1 MKVTTHKFGNLPDGR
16 EAKIF
21 HFESKGGLTIKITNY
36 GGIITSIE
44 MPDRYGTLDE
54 ITAGFPV
61 LEGYINDH
69 PYFGAIVG
77 RYANRIAKGRFR
89 LKNTEYHLPINNG
102 PNHLHG
108 GLEGFD
114 KKLWDY
120 RIEESSS
127 SASLELSYLS
137 PDMEEGYPGDV
148 TAKVTY
154 ILHDSN
160 TIEIRYEASSDAE
173 THVNLTNHTYF
184 NLGGFRS
191 EIYDHHLQMYSDL
204 YLDMEKDNIPTG
216 RLLPTSDSLL
226 DFCHEKLLETA
237 VKETPGGLDHCFVL
251 SQARDYTRPVAWL
264 SHKPTGR
271 KVTVYTS
278 QPSIQVYSGNS
289 LTGELTGHNGL
300 KYSKHSAIC
309 LETQHYPDSPNHP
322 EFPST
327 LLKAGDK
334 YEYEAK
340 FVFETLRE

>member
-1 MKVTTHKFGNLPDGR
+1 MKVTTQTFGNLPDGR

-21 HFESKGGLTIKITNY
+21 HFESAGGIKVKITNF
-36 GGIITSIE
+36 GGIVTSIE
-44 MPDRYGTLDE
+44 MPDRKGNQE
-54 ITAGFPV
+54 VITAGFPE
-61 LEGYINDH
+61 LSDYIKGH

-89 LKNTEYHLPINNG
+89 LNNTEYHLPVNNG

-120 RIEESSS
+120 ELEENP
-127 SASLELSYLS
+127 AEATLKLSYLS
-137 PDMEEGYPGDV
+137 SDMEEGYPGNL
-148 TAKVTY
+148 TARVSYT
-154 ILHDSN
+154 LNDSN
-160 TIEIRYEASSDAE
+160 EISIRYEAASDAD

-204 YLDMEKDNIPTG
+204 YLDMDKDNIPSG
-216 RLLPTSDSLL
+216 RLLPSSDSLI
-226 DFCHEKLLETA
+226 DFCHETLLEA
-237 VKETPGGLDHCFVL
+237 PVKNTPGGLDHCFVL
-251 SQARDYTRPVAWL
+251 SQARNLARPVAWL

-271 KVTVYTS
+271 KLTVYTS
-278 QPSIQVYSGNS
+278 QPSIQVYSGNF
-289 LTGELTGHNGL
+289 LTGELSGHQGI
-300 KYSKHSAIC
+300 KYGKHSALC

-327 LLKAGDK
+327 LLKAGEK
-334 YEYEAK
+334 YEHDAK
-340 FVFETLRE
+340 FVFEILGE